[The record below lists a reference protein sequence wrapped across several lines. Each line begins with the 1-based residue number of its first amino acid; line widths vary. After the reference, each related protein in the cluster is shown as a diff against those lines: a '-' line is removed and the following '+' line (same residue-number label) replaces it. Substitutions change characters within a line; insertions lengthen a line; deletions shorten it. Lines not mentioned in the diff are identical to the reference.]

1 MANMN
6 VPRPTDASIILTYRC
21 PMRCVMCNIW
31 KNPTDK
37 KEELKASDL
46 RSFPKLKFINLTGGE
61 PFIREDLDEIV
72 EECYKHTD
80 RIVISTSGWF
90 QDRVIA
96 LAKKFPNIGIRI
108 SIEGLAEKNDELRGR
123 QGTFDKA
130 IKTLKT
136 FSEYGFEGY
145 WLWLYCEQL

>member
-46 RSFPKLKFINLTGGE
+46 RSLPKLKFINLTGGE

-96 LAKKFPNIGIRI
+96 LAKNFLTSVFAYLLKDLQKRMM
-108 SIEGLAEKNDELRGR
+108 SLEAVRELLTKLLRH
-123 QGTFDKA
+123 
-130 IKTLKT
+130 
-136 FSEYGFEGY
+136 
-145 WLWLYCEQL
+145 